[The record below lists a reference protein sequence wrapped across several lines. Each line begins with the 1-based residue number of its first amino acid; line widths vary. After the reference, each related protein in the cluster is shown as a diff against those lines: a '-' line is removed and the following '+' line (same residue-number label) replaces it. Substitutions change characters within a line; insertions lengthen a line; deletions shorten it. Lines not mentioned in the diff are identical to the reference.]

1 MVPITANRASR
12 WPPSFVYNPSRGTWK
27 GFCLSYPLGGSFC
40 LKQFAT
46 HTTLL
51 AGKCATIFLASAE
64 ALVGIWE
71 RKPVRVRNLATGQLL
86 LLVSLFVLP
95 FLLTGCGGTG
105 VSDPSPNPTP
115 GSPSVSAAPSSLN
128 FGNVTVGTTS
138 SLTMTV
144 TNTGNADLVVSAVTL
159 SGAGLSMSPLTFPVT
174 ITAGSNRT
182 VTVSFAPQS
191 AGAMNGRATITSN
204 ASATPTV
211 VSIQG
216 TGVSQSVPTLSV
228 SPSAISYGNVVVGN
242 SSSKNLTLTNPS
254 AVDVSVS
261 GVTVTGAGFSSTVQ
275 TPFTVS
281 AGTSSLVPVLFQ
293 PQATGSVT
301 GSVSVVSSAS
311 NSPGNASLSG
321 TGTVQPVQH
330 SVDVSW
336 NASTSTVTGY
346 NVYRGS
352 QSGGPY
358 SMLNSTLQSLTF
370 TDSTVQSGTT
380 YYYVVTA
387 VDGNG
392 IESVFSNEAPA
403 VIPTP

>member
-1 MVPITANRASR
+1 VKVRN
-12 WPPSFVYNPSRGTWK
+12 
-27 GFCLSYPLGGSFC
+27 
-40 LKQFAT
+40 FAT
-46 HTTLL
+46 
-51 AGKCATIFLASAE
+51 K
-64 ALVGIWE
+64 
-71 RKPVRVRNLATGQLL
+71 QLF
-86 LLVSLFVLP
+86 LLVSLCVLP

-105 VSDPSPNPTP
+105 VSDPTPNPTP
-115 GSPSVSAAPSSLN
+115 GSPSVSASPSSLN
-128 FGNVTVGTTS
+128 FGNVTVGSTS
-138 SLTMTV
+138 SLTVTV
-144 TNTGNADLVVSAVTL
+144 TNTGTADLVVSSVTL

-191 AGAMNGRATITSN
+191 AGAVNGTATIASN

-216 TGVSQSVPTLSV
+216 TGVSQSVPTLSL
-228 SPSAISYGNVVVGN
+228 SPSPISFGSVIVGN
-242 SSSKNLTLTNPS
+242 TSSKNLTLTNAS

-261 GVTVTGAGFSSTVQ
+261 GVAVTGTGFSANVPQ
-275 TPFTVS
+275 TPFTVP

-293 PQATGSVT
+293 PQATGNFTGSISVT
-301 GSVSVVSSAS
+301 SSAS
-311 NSPGNASLSG
+311 NSPGTASLSG

-330 SVDVSW
+330 GVDVSW
-336 NASTSTVTGY
+336 TASTSTVAGY
-346 NVYRGS
+346 NVYRSS

-358 SMLNSTLQSLTF
+358 QILNATLQSLTF

-387 VDGNG
+387 VDGSG
-392 IESVFSNEAPA
+392 VESVFSNEAPA